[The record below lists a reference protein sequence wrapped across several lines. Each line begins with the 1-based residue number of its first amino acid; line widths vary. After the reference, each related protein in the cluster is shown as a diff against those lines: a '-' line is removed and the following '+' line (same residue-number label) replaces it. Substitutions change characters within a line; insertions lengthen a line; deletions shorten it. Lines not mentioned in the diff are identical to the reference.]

1 MGSTNGNAAG
11 GEQTSVSTPARAL
24 PAATRPD
31 DPARVADAL
40 RDAEVLYRENFEFV
54 WRNARRLGCS
64 DEWVDDAVHEVFLV
78 ATRRLPE
85 FEGRSSPRT
94 WLFSITLRVVQRMQR
109 DHARRRK
116 HVERYV
122 QESAG
127 ARAESSDETE
137 AAQYLR
143 HLLQQLPEAQRAV
156 VILAELEG
164 FTTAEIADSLRVPR
178 GTVDTR
184 LRTARISLSRAIERD
199 QRRDERHPP

>member
-1 MGSTNGNAAG
+1 MGSPNENAPD
-11 GEQTSVSTPARAL
+11 GEQTSVSGSARAL
-24 PAATRPD
+24 PAAPKAGD
-31 DPARVADAL
+31 SGRVADAV
-40 RDAEVLYRENFEFV
+40 RDAAALYRENFEFV

-94 WLFSITLRVVQRMQR
+94 WLFSITFRVVQRMQR
-109 DHARRRK
+109 DRARRRK

-127 ARAESSDETE
+127 AESTNETE
-137 AAQYLR
+137 AAEYLR

-164 FTTAEIADSLRVPR
+164 FSTAEIADSLGVPR
-178 GTVDTR
+178 GTIDTR

-199 QRRDERHPP
+199 QRRDERLIP